1 MGRRRVTQRRVQ
13 DKHGKC
19 GQIYGDIYG
28 GLSTLNNR
36 LIFNVYFCHTSGGN
50 WLLQTMQRVARC
62 CADGADVNG

>member
-28 GLSTLNNR
+28 ELSTLNNR

-50 WLLQTMQRVARC
+50 WLLQMKRCVARC
-62 CADGADVNG
+62 CADGAGVNG